1 MPEPQANT
9 VEEPPAAG
17 PPQDPAAPGAPDAS
31 AKRPA
36 DAPPASGG
44 VVDAVTD
51 LIETA
56 VTYVRQETG
65 DVVREKVV
73 LPTQKAGAT
82 VGLAVGVGMVLALG
96 VGYVSVGA
104 LILLAQYVGWP
115 AALFIVGGI
124 LILASA
130 GIAYARSRSMQK

>member
-1 MPEPQANT
+1 MPEPQANP
-9 VEEPPAAG
+9 VEGPGTAASDAPPNEAPDFTETGEETQAG
-17 PPQDPAAPGAPDAS
+17 PPEPG
-31 AKRPA
+31 
-36 DAPPASGG
+36 GF
-44 VVDAVTD
+44 VDAVTD

-82 VGLAVGVGMVLALG
+82 VGLAVGVALVLFLG
-96 VGYVSVGA
+96 ISYVSSGA

-124 LILASA
+124 LIVASA
-130 GIAYARSRSMQK
+130 GIAYARSRSMQR